1 MTNQSISNQ
10 ANIKKRFIAGAR
22 CSACQAQDKVM
33 IFIAPDDEWIECVEC
48 GHVERRST
56 TVVSKGSF
64 DAIKSPATETEQVE
78 VVQIRTIR

>member
-1 MTNQSISNQ
+1 MSQNTP
-10 ANIKKRFIAGAR
+10 IKKRFIAGAR

-48 GHVERRST
+48 GHIERRPT

-64 DAIKSPATETEQVE
+64 DDTSTQQTDAEPVS
-78 VVQIRTIR
+78 VVQFRPMR